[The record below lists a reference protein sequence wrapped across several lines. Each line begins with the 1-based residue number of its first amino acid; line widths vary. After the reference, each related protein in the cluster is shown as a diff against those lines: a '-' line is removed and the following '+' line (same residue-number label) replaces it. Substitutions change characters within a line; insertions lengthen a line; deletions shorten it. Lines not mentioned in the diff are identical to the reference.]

1 MTAVIDP
8 TTGQYLDGMMG
19 LLPGE
24 VNCSKVTGMCQV
36 VDPSTGQ
43 VEKGAMASGPSSTML
58 ITQGP
63 ATGLP
68 KIVG

>member
-1 MTAVIDP
+1 
-8 TTGQYLDGMMG
+8 
-19 LLPGE
+19 
-24 VNCSKVTGMCQV
+24 

-43 VEKGAMASGPSSTML
+43 VEKGAMMSGPSSTLL

>member
-1 MTAVIDP
+1 MKTVWTA
-8 TTGQYLDGMMG
+8 

-36 VDPSTGQ
+36 TDPTTGKI
-43 VEKGAMASGPSSTML
+43 EKGAMMSGPSSSML

-68 KIVG
+68 KIIG

>member
-1 MTAVIDP
+1 MTATV
-8 TTGQYLDGMMG
+8 Q
-19 LLPGE
+19 PGASVADLKNF
-24 VNCSKVTGMCQV
+24 VNGEYVTAEAGRTSEV

-43 VEKGAMASGPSSTML
+43 VEKGAMMSGPSSTLL